1 MKEICEET
9 RAGIPARKIRKIKS
23 ALRWGNM
30 VFEDKTSKEENALL
44 SFKI

>member
-9 RAGIPARKIRKIKS
+9 SAGKPARKIKIIKS

-30 VFEDKTSKEENALL
+30 VFEDKTSSEDNVLL
-44 SFKI
+44 YDKN